1 MSDHVVGVD
10 LGTSTVKAALY
21 TVDGTLLGTASEPV
35 ALLRRPDG
43 GVEQD
48 LEGFFTTAV
57 AAVRRCVASTGV
69 APSSVVG
76 LAVAGQMAGMGLVD
90 AGHRPVTPYDSWL
103 DTRCAGVVADLAERA
118 GERIARTSGCAP
130 TISIGPKL
138 LWWQRHEPGRCERAV
153 AMVTASSYVTGR
165 AVGLRGDEAFLDA
178 THLHFTGLADLA
190 AGDWDAD
197 LVALCGADARL
208 LPRVL
213 PSTEVV
219 GRLTPEA
226 AEAFGLPAGVA
237 VSAGCGDTAAGAL
250 GAGVTEPGQAFDTAG
265 TAAVLG
271 GCVGTFV
278 PDVGGTLMNMRSPLS
293 GRYYGLG
300 YVAGAGQVVEWL
312 GATFGG
318 AGASGQADLGAV
330 LALAAE
336 SGPGADGVLVSPHFR
351 GRVSPVA
358 AAMRGS
364 LLGVTP
370 ATTPATLV
378 RAALESVAFE
388 YAGYLDVLAALAPG
402 TPVTGVVGTGGGSR
416 SAVWN
421 QIKADVLEVP
431 YAAAGEVDAG
441 TRGAASLAAVS
452 AGRDPWDAPADS
464 TRTWVPDAAAARTLR
479 PARARYRRWTAA
491 LSELY
496 AADADTADVDDPP
509 YRTDP
514 SPTSTPGER

>member
-21 TVDGTLLGTASEPV
+21 TVDGTRLGTASEPV
-35 ALLRRPDG
+35 VLLRRPDG

-48 LEGFFTTAV
+48 LEGFFTTTA
-57 AAVRRCVASTGV
+57 AAVRRCVALGGI
-69 APSSVVG
+69 APASVVG
-76 LAVAGQMAGMGLVD
+76 LAVAGQMAGMGLID
-90 AGHRPVTPYDSWL
+90 AEHRPVTPYDSWL
-103 DTRCAGVVADLAERA
+103 DTRCATVVADLAARA

-138 LWWQRHEPGRCERAV
+138 LWWQRHEPARCERAV

-190 AGDWDAD
+190 AGGWDDA
-197 LVALCGADARL
+197 LVALCGADPRL

-213 PSTEVV
+213 GSTEVV

-226 AEAFGLPAGVA
+226 AETFGLTTGVA

-265 TAAVLG
+265 TAAVFG
-271 GCVGTFV
+271 GCLDTFV
-278 PDVGGTLMNMRSPLS
+278 PDVGGTLMFMRSPLS
-293 GRYYGLG
+293 GRCYGLG

-312 GATFGG
+312 GTTFGA
-318 AGASGQADLGAV
+318 AGPSARPDLGAV
-330 LALAAE
+330 LALAADAR
-336 SGPGADGVLVSPHFR
+336 PGADGVLVSPHFS

-388 YAGYLDVLAALAPG
+388 YAGYRDVLTGLAPG
-402 TPVTGVVGTGGGSR
+402 TPVTEVVGTGGGSR
-416 SAVWN
+416 SAMWN

-431 YAAAGEVDAG
+431 YTAAVEVDAG
-441 TRGAASLAAVS
+441 TRGAASLAAVT
-452 AGRDPWDAPADS
+452 AGRDPWAAPVDH
-464 TRTWVPDAAAARTLR
+464 TRTWSPDADAARTLR

-491 LSELY
+491 LSDLY
-496 AADADTADVDDPP
+496 ADDASDAS
-509 YRTDP
+509 TDQ
-514 SPTSTPGER
+514 TDSTPTTTSGER